1 MHFICLDCKRNV
13 YLRIC
18 CSQKRT
24 KKLVLKSFE
33 EGNKLTPSPTLS
45 RGAHENVRRRVQTQ
59 WTQKVNNR
67 SVWQRRR
74 GTNNGTLAIL
84 ES

>member
-1 MHFICLDCKRNV
+1 MFISEFVAAKKE
-13 YLRIC
+13 
-18 CSQKRT
+18 QK
-24 KKLVLKSFE
+24 KSVLKSFE

-45 RGAHENVRRRVQTQ
+45 RGVHENVRRRVQTQ

-67 SVWQRRR
+67 SVWQRRW
-74 GTNNGTLAIL
+74 GANNGTLATL

>member
-1 MHFICLDCKRNV
+1 MSISGFV
-13 YLRIC
+13 
-18 CSQKRT
+18 T
-24 KKLVLKSFE
+24 AKKEKEKSVLKSFA

-45 RGAHENVRRRVQTQ
+45 RGVHENVRRRVQRQ
-59 WTQKVNNR
+59 CTQKANNR

-74 GTNNGTLAIL
+74 GTNNGTLATL